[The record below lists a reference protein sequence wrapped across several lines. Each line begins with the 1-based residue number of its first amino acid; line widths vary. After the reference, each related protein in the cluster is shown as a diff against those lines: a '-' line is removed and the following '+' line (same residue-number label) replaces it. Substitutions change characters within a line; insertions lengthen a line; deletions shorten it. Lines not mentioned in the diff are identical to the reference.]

1 MPSVRRRKE
10 LCRRGGSVAGA
21 AHAARLGRM
30 AFEAIGLRGE
40 DVRAADGAR
49 PVAGA
54 HVARAAA
61 AAEAAGR
68 GEAARRDPRLRRRAS
83 EAGLQGRGREGAR
96 AMSDAR
102 RRGGERGARRAT
114 RRTIFDA
121 KTLAWQLGHVQSPGR
136 TSPPPPPKP
145 PSSNCEYGAPPPKP
159 PYAPGSPCTPSSD
172 RPATFAA
179 TEAGSSGTGL
189 RERLRAAEGRS
200 PGFRSA
206 SRSRAPRGAT
216 CSSPYGPSVPR
227 SSVDGSRLSSPS
239 CSPPSCS
246 ICADPTAHFKQI
258 SCPTSSRSG

>member
-1 MPSVRRRKE
+1 MSVLLLPYALVGLVLVACVGMYLSTAHPGVSLRPKSRRWLAALLPSKF
-10 LCRRGGSVAGA
+10 AKA
-21 AHAARLGRM
+21 ARRLGRL
-30 AFEAIGLRGE
+30 APKAIVLRGE
-40 DVRAADGAR
+40 DVGAADGAR

-61 AAEAAGR
+61 AAEAAWR
-68 GEAARRDPRLRRRAS
+68 GEAARRDPRLRRRAP

-216 CSSPYGPSVPR
+216 CNSEPSW
-227 SSVDGSRLSSPS
+227 
-239 CSPPSCS
+239 
-246 ICADPTAHFKQI
+246 
-258 SCPTSSRSG
+258 